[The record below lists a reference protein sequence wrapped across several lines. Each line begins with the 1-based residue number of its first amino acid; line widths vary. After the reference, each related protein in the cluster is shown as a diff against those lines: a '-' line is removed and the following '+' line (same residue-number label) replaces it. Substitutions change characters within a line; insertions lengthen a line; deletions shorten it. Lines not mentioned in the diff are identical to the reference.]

1 MDQGRKLIIS
11 IGLLLISSLAT
22 AVPSIGIADIT
33 TNGTSNSLPSF
44 MQKDASDDSDNTTN
58 ALIQQQI
65 NNFSAQIRGN
75 IIQSQQF
82 RVVDVDTDITQ
93 KYANLSESSPE
104 NSFGQNISQNPSTT
118 KTESPS
124 LATNAK
130 PLESAAIA
138 VKPAQNQLPDY
149 LLIGT
154 LAAINAGEEINQII
168 GTNKYSN
175 IYSIDIAVDYK
186 LVRTQDQ
193 TIVASFTAAGHSGD
207 VKLVNSQTQ
216 KVMHNIPLLVKQLGA
231 NLATDVSSMLSEQ
244 IGNGKLYLNSQESS
258 PKVTDFKT
266 YTD

>member
-1 MDQGRKLIIS
+1 MNQGRKLIIGA
-11 IGLLLISSLAT
+11 GLLLISALAT
-22 AVPSIGIADIT
+22 ALPSIGIPNIAT
-33 TNGTSNSLPSF
+33 SGSNSNLPSF
-44 MQKDASDDSDNTTN
+44 MQKDANDDSDNATG
-58 ALIQQQI
+58 ALVQQQI

-82 RVVDVDTDITQ
+82 RVVDVDTGITQ
-93 KYANLSESSPE
+93 KYANLSEYSPE
-104 NSFGQNISQNPSTT
+104 NSFGQNVSQNSSTT
-118 KTESPS
+118 NTESPL
-124 LATNAK
+124 LANAK
-130 PLESAAIA
+130 PSESAANA
-138 VKPAQNQLPDY
+138 VKPTTQGQLPDY

-154 LAAINAGEEINQII
+154 LAAINAGEEVNQII

-207 VKLVNSQTQ
+207 VKLVNAQTQ
-216 KVMHNIPLLVKQLGA
+216 KVMHNMPLLVKQVGA
-231 NLATDVSSMLSEQ
+231 NLATDVSRMLSEH

>member
-11 IGLLLISSLAT
+11 IGLLLISSLAI

-33 TNGTSNSLPSF
+33 TNGTNNSLPSF
-44 MQKDASDDSDNTTN
+44 MQKDASDDSDNTTS
-58 ALIQQQI
+58 ALVQQQI

-82 RVVDVDTDITQ
+82 RVVDVDTGGMTQ

-104 NSFGQNISQNPSTT
+104 NSFGQNVSQNSSTIN
-118 KTESPS
+118 TESPS
-124 LATNAK
+124 LANAK

-138 VKPAQNQLPDY
+138 VKPAQGQLPDY

-154 LAAINAGEEINQII
+154 LTAINAGEEVNQII

-216 KVMHNIPLLVKQLGA
+216 KVMHNMPLLVKQLGA